1 MLEVIAHH
9 QGNWGRIWERKPEAG
24 TKTEA
29 REGCCLLFCFL
40 WLTQFAFYTTQDHLA
55 KDGIT
60 HRRMGPPTTIS
71 QQENSKM
78 PYRLGYTLKEA
89 FFFQLRFPLSS
100 LCQVDKTK
108 KKKQKTKKQKK
119 KKQNNPNLSHTEEY
133 SLKLKLSPRAC
144 FPTERCMDVK

>member
-1 MLEVIAHH
+1 MASPTGGWALPQQSASKKI
-9 QGNWGRIWERKPEAG
+9 RKCPTDLA
-24 TKTEA
+24 T
-29 REGCCLLFCFL
+29 LL
-40 WLTQFAFYTTQDHLA
+40 
-55 KDGIT
+55 
-60 HRRMGPPTTIS
+60 RR
-71 QQENSKM
+71 
-78 PYRLGYTLKEA
+78 L

-108 KKKQKTKKQKK
+108 NKKQKTKKQKK